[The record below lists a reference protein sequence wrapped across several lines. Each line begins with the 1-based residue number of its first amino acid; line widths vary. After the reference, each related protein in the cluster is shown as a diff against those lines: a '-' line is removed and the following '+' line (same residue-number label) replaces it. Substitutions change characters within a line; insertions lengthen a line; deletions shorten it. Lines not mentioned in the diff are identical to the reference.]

1 MGMWV
6 RSFPCAA
13 ALAGLVLLGVAPSIP
28 RVAGAA
34 PAESTT
40 ASDAQKDYDESVRKG
55 DAFFAAGDYFEAVH
69 ALEHARRVA
78 YNNKLTTDKAALE
91 QKLARATAARD
102 GSSQDRKAAREATA
116 AADAKSFAATA
127 AAQAAAAGP
136 ASSAAQQYDAAVR
149 EGDAYADVGNHF
161 DAVLSYE
168 RARRVAYNNKLPT
181 DTSAL
186 DQKLAR
192 ARGARDG
199 TLPAGQAVLAG
210 GGAAAGA
217 GPEFIELTT
226 LLDSKPRV
234 ISGRDVPQGNEQ
246 HYGPFGRDSR
256 WIVSNPYLPLDR
268 RFLPYIY
275 GMACATDGTLYLG
288 GESVVPAAEA
298 KRQPRSNRDWYAD
311 NGMGIWKVA
320 RDGKVTAFGVRPYGT
335 QVGGTAETAKCDV
348 EVRNAG
354 INVQRLGGMAVD
366 SHGDVVFSD
375 RELNLILRMRRDGRV
390 EHVAGGGAQA
400 CKYERYKTPQ
410 QSGDLDGPARQA
422 LFKEPR
428 GLAFDQAGNLYVAD
442 AGNCAMRKID
452 TAGNVTTIGKK
463 SCLYGND
470 AIVFDYVAVD
480 RDGMPIVSGGALA
493 LRIENFAGVYRYHPD
508 GTIEQLLAGRRFKPR
523 TPGQYVGE
531 LTGMGLLPDGT
542 LLISDGFEGENENRL
557 LQVRNGS
564 VSRFLGVRTDKSN
577 FAEIDGP
584 ADKAQF
590 FAPGQMCAT
599 GDGMLYILP
608 RHSLRPLRKFDPATK
623 SVSTWIY

>member
-1 MGMWV
+1 METRV
-6 RSFPCAA
+6 RTFLAAVTVSLLLWLGFA
-13 ALAGLVLLGVAPSIP
+13 ALTPQI
-28 RVAGAA
+28 AGAN
-34 PAESTT
+34 PAEDA
-40 ASDAQKDYDESVRKG
+40 ASDAQKDYDESIRKG
-55 DAFFAAGDYFEAVH
+55 DAFFAAGNYFEAVH

-78 YNNKLTTDKAALE
+78 YNNKLSTDSAALAE
-91 QKLARATAARD
+91 KLARATAARD
-102 GSSQDRKAAREATA
+102 GSSADRKAARDAAA

-136 ASSAAQQYDAAVR
+136 ASSPAQQYDAAVR
-149 EGDAYADVGNHF
+149 EGDAYDEVGNHF

-168 RARRVAYNNKLPT
+168 RAKRIAYNNTLAT
-181 DTSAL
+181 DSVAL

-199 TLPAGQAVLAG
+199 TLPAGSA
-210 GGAAAGA
+210 GAARGGTGA
-217 GPEFIELTT
+217 TAEFLELTT
-226 LLDSKPRV
+226 LFDPKPRV
-234 ISGRDVPQGNEQ
+234 ITGRDVPQGNEQ
-246 HYGPFGRDSR
+246 HYGPFGEDSH

-275 GMACATDGTLYLG
+275 GMACATDGSLYLA
-288 GESVVPAAEA
+288 GESVVPATET

-335 QVGGTAETAKCDV
+335 QLGGATQTAVCDV

-366 SHGDVVFSD
+366 SRGDVVFSD
-375 RELNLILRMRRDGRV
+375 KELNLILRMRRDGRV

-400 CKYERYKTPQ
+400 CKYDRYKTPQ
-410 QSGDLDGPARQA
+410 QSGYLDGPAKQA
-422 LFKEPR
+422 LFDSPR

-463 SCLYGND
+463 SCLYGDD

-523 TPGQYVGE
+523 THKQYVGM
-531 LTGMGLLPDGT
+531 LTGMGVLPDGT
-542 LLISDGFEGENENRL
+542 LLISDGFEGSDNNRL
-557 LQVRNGS
+557 LQVRDGG
-564 VSRFLGVRTDKSN
+564 VSGFLGGQSGDPYP
-577 FAEIDGP
+577 EIDGS
-584 ADKAQF
+584 ADKTRF
-590 FAPGQMCAT
+590 FAPGQLCAS
-599 GDGMLYILP
+599 GDGTLFILP
-608 RHSLRPLRKFDPATK
+608 RHSLRPLRKFDSVTK
-623 SVSTWIY
+623 TVTTWIY